1 MIDLEVFKKEAQQ
14 LKKSNKKFLNRLK
27 SKSIKN
33 LDNTVHT
40 LHEEVFEE
48 VDCLE
53 CANCCKTSSPIII
66 PKDIDRIA
74 RHLKMR
80 PAELIQKYLHI
91 DEDGDYVLNEAPCV
105 FLGADNYC
113 SIYEARPRA
122 CREYPHTNRRRF
134 DQILNLTYKN
144 TLVCPAVLK
153 IVDRL
158 KEVY

>member
-1 MIDLEVFKKEAQQ
+1 MDLEVFKKEAQHT
-14 LKKSNKKFLNRLK
+14 KKSNKKFLNRLK

-33 LDNTVHT
+33 LDNTVHA
-40 LHEEVFEE
+40 LHEEIFEE

-80 PAELIQKYLHI
+80 PSELIDKYLHI

-153 IVDRL
+153 IVERL
-158 KEVY
+158 KKVY